1 MSSESDRK
9 RRLREER
16 QAQEQS
22 LERRAGQRRRLKL
35 LAASAVVAAVLV
47 AVGILVSQTGDGGG
61 DQGGLAE
68 GEQLAGAAS
77 AETLFRGIPQQGA
90 ALGRPDAPVRMV
102 EFVDLQCPFC
112 AQYTR
117 DVLPE
122 LVRRYVRTGKLRMEL
137 RPLAFL
143 GEDSVEAASAVA
155 AAADQN
161 RMWQFVDVFYVNQGD
176 ENSGYVTPTFLR
188 RVATGAGLNA
198 GPVVQAS
205 IDQPT
210 LPLLQRAQADAA
222 RYGVNSTPS
231 FLLARRGQPLRAMQ
245 ISQLETSEFS
255 SQIDAAL
262 GG

>member
-1 MSSESDRK
+1 MSSPSDRK

-16 QAQEQS
+16 EAQEQS
-22 LERRAGQRRRLKL
+22 LERRARQRRRLTL
-35 LAASAVVAAVLV
+35 LAASAAVAAVLV
-47 AVGILVSQTGDGGG
+47 AVGILVSQTGDGGA
-61 DQGGLAE
+61 DRSGLAE
-68 GEQLAGAAS
+68 GKPLAGAAS
-77 AETLFRGIPQQGA
+77 AEALFRDIRQQGA
-90 ALGRPDAPVRMV
+90 TLGRSDAPVRMV

-117 DVLPE
+117 DVLPQ
-122 LVRRYVRTGKLRMEL
+122 LVRRYVQTGKLKMEL
-137 RPLAFL
+137 RPLAFI
-143 GEDSVEAASAVA
+143 GEDSAEAASAAA

-176 ENSGYVTPTFLR
+176 ENSGYVTPTFVR
-188 RVATGAGLNA
+188 RVAEGAGLNA

-205 IDQPT
+205 TDQPPS
-210 LPLLQRAQADAA
+210 PLLQRAEADAA